1 MIRALVVVGML
12 AATAHADT
20 GRSALVRIDQ
30 PAGVCSTDAV
40 REALAALP
48 HAGRDA
54 AVGMRSELREA
65 GVAAQVTLDGN
76 TRTVT
81 ARTCDELATSVA
93 LIIVMTLRDA
103 APPRDAAPSP
113 AIASAPPIAA
123 ATPVAR
129 PVAATTATSATTTTA
144 HRTEVALLLGGAG
157 DLRGHAALVAGAR
170 ATRRWWSLGLELQ
183 AEPPRRL
190 DLEAGG
196 QITLSRTYVTAAPC
210 AHLRG
215 FGLCGIATAGA
226 LRGRGVELQ
235 DAVAVTRP
243 IVQLG
248 GRVEW
253 RRAVAT
259 RLAVRLHLDAT
270 RVLTSARFMVDQ
282 LPVWASDSR
291 ELRLGAGV
299 VAIFP

>member
-1 MIRALVVVGML
+1 MRALVVVGMM
-12 AATAHADT
+12 AATAHA
-20 GRSALVRIDQ
+20 GVRIDQ

-40 REALAALP
+40 HEALAALP
-48 HAGRDA
+48 HVARDA
-54 AVGMRSELREA
+54 TVGLRTELREDR
-65 GVAAQVTLDGN
+65 VEAQVTLAGN

-81 ARTCDELATSVA
+81 APTCDELATSVA

-103 APPRDAAPSP
+103 APPGDAASAPTIP
-113 AIASAPPIAA
+113 AIAPVVRPAA
-123 ATPVAR
+123 ATTT
-129 PVAATTATSATTTTA
+129 ATTAASTTTA
-144 HRTEVALLLGGAG
+144 SAPRTEVALLLGGAG

-170 ATRRWWSLGLELQ
+170 ATRRWWSLGVELQ

-235 DAVAVTRP
+235 DAEAVTRP
-243 IVQLG
+243 ILQLG

-253 RRAVAT
+253 SRAVAA
-259 RLAVRLHLDAT
+259 RLAVRLHVDAV
-270 RVLTSARFMVDQ
+270 RVLTSARFLVDQ
-282 LPVWASDSR
+282 MPVWASDSR

-299 VAIFP
+299 VAFFP